1 MSVILIRRSFEHA
14 QNLIKNFECEYDNWG
29 EWSLHR
35 PTRGLEKRFINEH
48 GFSAFALWHLAEDD
62 EIEERSRKRY
72 KFAYGDFHK
81 VHRCAVLTVESDAA
95 RNEHYEVQ
103 TAAVYLHGM
112 LEELR
117 RVGLPRRTNVLSH

>member
-14 QNLIKNFECEYDNWG
+14 QNLIKNFEYEYDNRE

-48 GFSAFALWHLAEDD
+48 GLSAFALWHLAEDN
-62 EIEERSRKRY
+62 EIEERSLKRY
-72 KFAYGDFHK
+72 KFPYGDFHK
-81 VHRCAVLTVESDAA
+81 VHRCAVLAAESGAM
-95 RNEHYEVQ
+95 RNEYYEVQ

-117 RVGLPRRTNVLSH
+117 RVGSQRRVNALSH